1 MLIKC
6 NFLFDH
12 TTTRKSYV
20 PNHSIGRIRIMKNFK
35 QRPFK
40 AIYYL
45 HLSFFVHE
53 LYFYSGFYA
62 RSGQIKR

>member
-6 NFLFDH
+6 NLLFDH
-12 TTTRKSYV
+12 TTTR
-20 PNHSIGRIRIMKNFK
+20 NSIGRIRIMKNFK